1 MAKATLMV
9 LPQTEIT
16 VDETTYTVNA
26 MTATAAL
33 EAQMELMESGG
44 VPSIKL
50 IKKLICG
57 NVSVDNK
64 DINDKSFDIIFARR
78 TGHLYS
84 LANEIIKWNMPDLFT
99 ESGTD
104 EE

>member
-50 IKKLICG
+50 IKKL
-57 NVSVDNK
+57 V
-64 DINDKSFDIIFARR
+64 
-78 TGHLYS
+78 
-84 LANEIIKWNMPDLFT
+84 
-99 ESGTD
+99 
-104 EE
+104 